1 MNGQKKENL
10 LNLSLDAT
18 EEEREK
24 SPALRVGTDSED
36 KRWEVIVKY
45 NGNLEPIQ
53 AAFPEMEA
61 YPLSG
66 GYAVIRTSE
75 SQIEPLAGFSQIEYM
90 EKPKRLYFSVDKGK
104 SDSCITR
111 VQEGPRGLTGRGVI
125 TAVID
130 SGIDYFHEAFRDA
143 AGKTRILEL
152 WDQDRDIVYGEAQ
165 INEALETG
173 SRAAAYEVVPSRDVS
188 GHGTAV
194 AGIAAGS
201 GMTLGSGEGGLGRN
215 ESRNRGIA
223 YESRLLIVKLGTS
236 LRDSFPRTT
245 ELMRALDYVVRRSV
259 DFEMPVAVNLSF
271 GNTYGSHDGTSLV
284 ETYLDTIAAMGRTVV
299 VAGTGNEG
307 NSRGHTSGVLSNR
320 GRVSGRPGR
329 AGGAGNLERAGDT
342 GTVEAELIVGGY
354 ETGFGVQLWKQYVDR
369 FSVELISPGGI
380 STGPISPVLGS
391 QRITFRN
398 TTVLLYYGMPSPYSK
413 AQEIYFDFIP
423 RQSYVESGV
432 WKFRLIPEEIVSGI
446 YDFWLPAEQVLNRE
460 THFLYSTPDTTL
472 TIPST
477 AARAITVG
485 AYDDS
490 YQAYA
495 DFSGR
500 GFNRLDQGIKPDLT
514 APGVNIVTAR
524 TGGGYEAM
532 TGTSFAAP
540 FVTGSAALMM
550 QWGIVDGNDPYLY
563 GEKLKAYLL
572 RGARPLPGEEVYP
585 NPRLGYGT
593 LCLDA
598 SFP

>member
-1 MNGQKKENL
+1 MDGQKKENL

-18 EEEREK
+18 EAEREK
-24 SPALRVGTDSED
+24 SPALQVGVNNEE
-36 KRWEVIVKY
+36 KRWELIVKY
-45 NGNLEPIQ
+45 NGELEPI
-53 AAFPEMEA
+53 AAEFPDMEV

-66 GYAVIRTSE
+66 GYAVIRISE
-75 SQIEPLAGFSQIEYM
+75 SQIEPLAGFPQIEYM
-90 EKPKRLYFSVDKGK
+90 EKPKRLYFSVSKGK
-104 SDSCITR
+104 SVSCITR

-130 SGIDYFHEAFRDA
+130 SGIDYFHGDFRDA
-143 AGKTRILEL
+143 EGKTRILEL
-152 WDQDRDIVYGEAQ
+152 WDQDRDTVYTAEQ
-165 INEALETG
+165 INEAIATG
-173 SRAAAYEVVPSRDVS
+173 SRTAAYEVVPSRDLS

-194 AGIAAGS
+194 AGIVAGS
-201 GMTLGSGEGGLGRN
+201 GWEGGKTTDGI
-215 ESRNRGIA
+215 SRQGSRQYRGIA
-223 YESRLLIVKLGTS
+223 YESSLLIVKLGTS

-245 ELMRALDYVVRRSV
+245 ELMRALDYVIRRSIE
-259 DFEMPVAVNLSF
+259 FQMPVAVNLSF
-271 GNTYGSHDGTSLV
+271 GNTYGSHDGASLL
-284 ETYLDTIAAMGRTVV
+284 ETYLDTVAAMGRTVV

-307 NSRGHTSGVLSNR
+307 NSRGHTSGRL
-320 GRVSGRPGR
+320 
-329 AGGAGNLERAGDT
+329 T
-342 GTVEAELIVGGY
+342 MGTVPGQRLENQAEAELEVGPY
-354 ETGFGVQLWKQYVDR
+354 ETGFGVQLWKQYVDQ
-369 FSVELISPGGI
+369 FSVELISPGGR
-380 STGPISPVLGS
+380 STGPITPVLGS
-391 QRITFRN
+391 QRITFGN

-413 AQEIYFDFIP
+413 SQEIYFDFIP
-423 RQSYVESGV
+423 RQDYVESGV
-432 WKFRLIPEEIVSGI
+432 WKFRLIPERIVSGQ

-460 THFLYSTPDTTL
+460 TRFLYSTPDTTL

-477 AARAITVG
+477 AFRAITVG

-500 GFNRLDQGIKPDLT
+500 GFTRLDRMVKPDLV
-514 APGVNIVTAR
+514 APGVNIVTSQA
-524 TGGGYEAM
+524 GGGYAPM

-540 FVTGSAALMM
+540 FVTGSAALLM

-563 GEKLKAYLL
+563 GEKVKAYLT
-572 RGARPLPGEEVYP
+572 RGAKPLPGEAVYP